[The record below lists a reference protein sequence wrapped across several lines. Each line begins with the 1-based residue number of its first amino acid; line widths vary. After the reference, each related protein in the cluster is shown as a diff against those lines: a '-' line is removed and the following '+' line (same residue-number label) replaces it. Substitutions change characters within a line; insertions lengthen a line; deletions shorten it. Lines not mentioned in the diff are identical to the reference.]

1 MAKNL
6 GIIMKDNLGLIK
18 REVFYWLTTAL
29 VIFIGLEI
37 LASRMILAYFNLNW
51 LILLWLVSG
60 LVLLKK

>member
-6 GIIMKDNLGLIK
+6 GIIMPDNRGIMK
-18 REVFYWLTTAL
+18 REIFYWLTTAL

-37 LASRMILAYFNLNW
+37 LAPRMILAYFNLNW